1 MPLGGLQQ
9 EQRGCSPGRGALD
22 EREHASVRRLA
33 DSLELSQEVSVFSVS
48 LFFWRGEGGDG
59 HPAGLSLSSPNQ
71 HDEINHMRARPTVLS
86 IQFVMTHPVGPE
98 LNHWPHAH
106 TEPQKENPRVLRH
119 LPRRPRLEAEPP
131 RPRTHQG
138 WAPYLQPAEGS
149 DLPAFGSTLPCAP
162 PPTRLTSDPR
172 AWKRGTG
179 LQDLDKIGPQLK
191 TILDALT
198 FRYSQ
203 RLPASLSPGR
213 DSACNMKRK
222 TSLSPPTEDNRG
234 QACVRGTVMEPQGTG
249 PRRRMHAQWR
259 GRSRCPDNG
268 RRRAAEPRASS
279 HASAGTLGS
288 WRSSLSNSLAS
299 GYWGL

>member
-1 MPLGGLQQ
+1 MSSATGRTPARATRVPPRTGG
-9 EQRGCSPGRGALD
+9 GLD

-71 HDEINHMRARPTVLS
+71 HDEINHMRAWPTVLS
-86 IQFVMTHPVGPE
+86 IQFVMTHPVCPE

-106 TEPQKENPRVLRH
+106 TEPQKEDPRVLRH

-131 RPRTHQG
+131 RPRTRQG

-162 PPTRLTSDPR
+162 PPTTLTSDPR

-179 LQDLDKIGPQLK
+179 LQDLDKIGH
-191 TILDALT
+191 
-198 FRYSQ
+198 S
-203 RLPASLSPGR
+203 
-213 DSACNMKRK
+213 
-222 TSLSPPTEDNRG
+222 
-234 QACVRGTVMEPQGTG
+234 
-249 PRRRMHAQWR
+249 
-259 GRSRCPDNG
+259 
-268 RRRAAEPRASS
+268 
-279 HASAGTLGS
+279 
-288 WRSSLSNSLAS
+288 
-299 GYWGL
+299 

>member
-9 EQRGCSPGRGALD
+9 EQRGCRPGRGGGLD

-86 IQFVMTHPVGPE
+86 IQFVMTHPVCPE

-106 TEPQKENPRVLRH
+106 TEPQKEDPRVLRH

-131 RPRTHQG
+131 RPRTRQG

-162 PPTRLTSDPR
+162 PPTTLTSDPR

-179 LQDLDKIGPQLK
+179 LQDLDKIGH
-191 TILDALT
+191 
-198 FRYSQ
+198 S
-203 RLPASLSPGR
+203 
-213 DSACNMKRK
+213 
-222 TSLSPPTEDNRG
+222 
-234 QACVRGTVMEPQGTG
+234 
-249 PRRRMHAQWR
+249 
-259 GRSRCPDNG
+259 
-268 RRRAAEPRASS
+268 
-279 HASAGTLGS
+279 
-288 WRSSLSNSLAS
+288 
-299 GYWGL
+299 